1 MKKRHLLKKI
11 QDARN
16 VLYIEQ
22 WHFSPL
28 QSRPHTLGPHTVFSM
43 AISCPVIF
51 YCISSMVWNLFSFKG
66 DFSFG
71 RNKKSQD
78 AIFGLH
84 GDWVPW
90 VIWYFTKISAP
101 DMMHEQACCHD
112 EAANHQLPTAVAFW
126 SIWSFH
132 RGMFKLNTK
141 FDADS
146 LLYSLSHFECNSY
159 TVHMLTQWCL
169 LPSLTSAVK
178 SSLFTHAHSSPL
190 SLAAR
195 LRWCFVNCSYHI
207 NNGWTFFQIDLIY
220 LIRFI

>member
-1 MKKRHLLKKI
+1 M
-11 QDARN
+11 
-16 VLYIEQ
+16 YTGQ
-22 WHFSPL
+22 WRLSPL
-28 QSRPHTLGPHTVFSM
+28 QRRHFGTSQSSPNCHQLLHRIFLNLTNSLKVILVLGKARSCRAPSLGCRRVESPGWFD
-43 AISCPVIF
+43 ISPK
-51 YCISSMVWNLFSFKG
+51 N
-66 DFSFG
+66 
-71 RNKKSQD
+71 
-78 AIFGLH
+78 
-84 GDWVPW
+84 
-90 VIWYFTKISAP
+90 SAP

-178 SSLFTHAHSSPL
+178 SSLFIHAHSSPL

-195 LRWCFVNCSYHI
+195 LCWCFVNCSYHI